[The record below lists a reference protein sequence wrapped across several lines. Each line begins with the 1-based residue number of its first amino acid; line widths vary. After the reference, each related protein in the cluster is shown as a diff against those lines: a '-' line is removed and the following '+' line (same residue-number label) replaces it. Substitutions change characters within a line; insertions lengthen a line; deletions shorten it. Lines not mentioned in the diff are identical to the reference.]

1 MKLLG
6 SMMSAALLA
15 GAATADAQP
24 VPRAVLAAPGA
35 VVVSDFDGPYS
46 EEPPPRYRPEVRE
59 EILVPD
65 LLPPREIA
73 AIARD
78 EGFEP
83 LGPPQ
88 PRGRFY
94 TVVVIDPDGE
104 DGRLVMDGR
113 SGRLMRF
120 VPAGTVGEIVSGETM
135 ASLGPVRAT
144 RLFGP
149 ERHPPRPPRAI
160 PHLASRGPLNP
171 PMPRPAPQQPV
182 GTKAAKQVP
191 ATAAVPAKD
200 ATKPTTD
207 TAPKQ
212 QTASSSPA
220 PVTPGATAVSA
231 TPTPAGPV
239 AAKPAFEPKP
249 TEAMPPAQ
257 GLD

>member
-6 SMMSAALLA
+6 SMLSAALLA

-24 VPRAVLAAPGA
+24 AARAVVVAPGA

-46 EEPPPRYRPEVRE
+46 EAPPPRYRPELRE
-59 EILVPD
+59 EFVVPD

-78 EGFEP
+78 EGYEP
-83 LGPPQ
+83 LGLPQ

-94 TVVVIDPDGE
+94 TVAAVDPTGE
-104 DGRLVMDGR
+104 DGRLVIDGR
-113 SGRLMRF
+113 SGRLVRF
-120 VPAGTVGEIVSGETM
+120 VPAGTVGEIVHGETM

-144 RLFGP
+144 PVFGP

-160 PHLASRGPLNP
+160 PHLASRGPLAP
-171 PMPRPAPQQPV
+171 PQPRAGPQPPL
-182 GTKAAKQVP
+182 GAKAAKQAP
-191 ATAAVPAKD
+191 AAAAVTAKD
-200 ATKPTTD
+200 ATKPATD

-212 QTASSSPA
+212 QTASSTPA
-220 PVTPGATAVSA
+220 PATPGASAASA
-231 TPTPAGPV
+231 TPAPAGPA

-249 TEAMPPAQ
+249 TEAMPAAQ